1 MAVIKQAAF
10 RRASVRIGQHIRQS
24 VRQACAFQ
32 RGGKIDFAQVLVDD
46 FFSALMSKFIRQLA

>member
-46 FFSALMSKFIRQLA
+46 FFPL